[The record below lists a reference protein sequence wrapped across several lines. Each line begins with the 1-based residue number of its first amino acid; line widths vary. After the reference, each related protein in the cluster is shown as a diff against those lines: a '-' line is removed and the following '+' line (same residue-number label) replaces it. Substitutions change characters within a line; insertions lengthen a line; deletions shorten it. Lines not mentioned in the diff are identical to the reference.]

1 MTERREDHDG
11 PWGVLNDWDHA
22 LWVEAEP
29 TERVVSSCF
38 MVSCLQYTN
47 AHLLQGTWQF
57 ISIQLLQDIAKPHEI
72 FDDLESF
79 FWVLL
84 FLAVH
89 RFEYEGGFQMRV
101 FDETSSAI
109 DAVRGRVSTGGC
121 AKRYWLDWPRL
132 TFVSKPLQ
140 ALINSFR
147 LFHRTRQYHIERLS
161 YGEGWDEPPQEFEA
175 GIKKDIYVLVSYFD
189 TVLNDSDANWTG

>member
-22 LWVEAEP
+22 LWIDAEP

-38 MVSCLQYTN
+38 MVSCLQYFN

-57 ISIQLLQDIAKPHEI
+57 ISIQLLQNIAKPHEI

-79 FWVLL
+79 FWVIL

-101 FDETSSAI
+101 FDETSNAM
-109 DAVRGRVSTGGC
+109 DTVHGRISTGEC
-121 AKRYWLDWPRL
+121 AKRYWLDWPQL
-132 TFVSKPLQ
+132 TFFSKPLG
-140 ALINSFR
+140 ALIHSFR
-147 LFHRTRQYHIERLS
+147 LFYRT
-161 YGEGWDEPPQEFEA
+161 
-175 GIKKDIYVLVSYFD
+175 
-189 TVLNDSDANWTG
+189 